1 MKSKKK
7 QRLLALILSMVL
19 MLSASISAMAEGE
32 VPAEASGTETT
43 ENQAAAQSLGEEAVP
58 ETEVTTE
65 ENGIAAQA
73 AELTE
78 EPVQEET
85 EQEITEVPAEN
96 TETPAETTEPVQ
108 EETGEPAETTETDQ
122 TIVQSTEAQEDS
134 AVAEETPVEEQPA
147 ETTEETVTEETVV
160 SEAAELKQEFTDK
173 NGNVTQTVTAYVPEG
188 AFQATA
194 DQISMEVSLLN
205 TDDTNYIKGMMEEL
219 LPENHY
225 LDGYVLYQ
233 IDFKVNDEIT
243 QPAKAVTITMNGND
257 LAVEDTQKAH
267 VFYYDSEDPEVEGD
281 KDQLIEVTQKD
292 QLIKSLEEAGQSTE
306 NIEDYNYSE
315 IAVNDGNADTITVK
329 GWNSTIY
336 GCYVEKE
343 AVTELTYEDDSVTV
357 TVSADEAGIIPEGAE
372 LSVTPITKT
381 EITDDM
387 SEEEKAQ
394 AEEINAQYDFT
405 EKQLQKDSE
414 KNDTTMEGF
423 LAYDICFLVDGEE
436 VEPSGD
442 VKVVMDFKEA
452 AVPEGVSEDAEVTV
466 KHLKEDESAED
477 GVVVEDMTEAASVET
492 TENVAVQ
499 KVELTAESFSVYTI
513 SWTYNEETSSD
524 WRFKINVVDTSGN
537 SIGSGGKVT
546 YPGSSAAVEDIV
558 AVLGLD
564 LQEWK
569 FEYATT
575 GRYTNDDRIT
585 AFRLSSGNT
594 QYRLEEETGY
604 PHTADRNTEFYFV
617 FSNRPA
623 IETIKT
629 TEDTISKGI
638 TINLFDYQVGP
649 DGDEST
655 EGSGLNQG
663 INDVSNV
670 FKFVS
675 DRKDDNGDYNKGG
688 GINRIIQ
695 PLLKDGYP
703 VLKNNESLGYLFN
716 GTSTKYVKEA
726 YLDLNN
732 LFVLD
737 GAGYYSYDSTV
748 NHAYLDKNSNT
759 FKVYNQPGSGFFPFT
774 TQDHMFDAKAVQDN
788 AVIGG
793 DGMNHYFGMTVES
806 TFIQPNNGRITYAN
820 EDSNETTEDMVFEF
834 RGDDDVWVFIDGV
847 LVMDLGGI
855 HSPIEGSI
863 NFATGIVTEDGQQ
876 TSIHQRF
883 SDAGVKNLND
893 IFESNGNGGY
903 RFTDYSDHEIKF
915 FYLERGNDQAN
926 CKIRFN
932 LQTIPNDSL
941 LVTKEVTDE
950 DNNDLDYVED
960 IDFMFQILK
969 DGKEWSNATYDLY
982 EGNVLITENKSADSH
997 GYFTLKHGQ
1006 SALFKFDP
1014 DSDQTFEIKE
1024 EGAYLNGYEV
1034 TCNGGDIT
1042 LTPVEGTETTLPS
1055 ESTGVQNISDIS
1067 SVLFQN
1073 EITETATLSIEKVME
1088 DTQAATEG
1096 LSFAMNVKIGGEL
1109 YEGTYKINDVEHETD
1124 PQKPGVIVLEPG
1136 QTATITGL
1144 PYGTRFEVWEGT
1156 TTGYSP
1162 TYLING
1168 ECYNPSLPEF
1178 DEETGESNGVYTASA
1193 SISGDSIVT
1202 VKNSKNPFAEGS
1214 TDVNV
1219 KKEWEN
1225 QSSYDLPEWVKVTLY
1240 EDTNKDGKYS
1250 EGDTI
1255 VSGKE
1260 VLELNAENSWS
1271 DGWENLPGD
1280 IDYVV

>member
-1 MKSKKK
+1 
-7 QRLLALILSMVL
+7 
-19 MLSASISAMAEGE
+19 
-32 VPAEASGTETT
+32 
-43 ENQAAAQSLGEEAVP
+43 
-58 ETEVTTE
+58 
-65 ENGIAAQA
+65 
-73 AELTE
+73 
-78 EPVQEET
+78 
-85 EQEITEVPAEN
+85 
-96 TETPAETTEPVQ
+96 
-108 EETGEPAETTETDQ
+108 
-122 TIVQSTEAQEDS
+122 
-134 AVAEETPVEEQPA
+134 
-147 ETTEETVTEETVV
+147 
-160 SEAAELKQEFTDK
+160 
-173 NGNVTQTVTAYVPEG
+173 
-188 AFQATA
+188 
-194 DQISMEVSLLN
+194 
-205 TDDTNYIKGMMEEL
+205 MEEL

-267 VFYYDSEDPEVEGD
+267 VFYYDVADPEVEGD
-281 KDQLIEVTQKD
+281 KDQLIEVIQKD
-292 QLIKSLEEAGQSTE
+292 QLLKSLEESGQSTE
-306 NIEDYNYSE
+306 NIEDYDYSE
-315 IAVNDGNADTITVK
+315 IAVNEGNADTITVK
-329 GWNSTIY
+329 GWESTIY

-357 TVSADEAGIIPEGAE
+357 TVSADQAGIIPDGAE

-387 SEEEKAQ
+387 SKEEKAQ

-405 EKQLQKDSE
+405 EEQLQKDSE
-414 KNDTTMEGF
+414 ENDTTMEGF

-442 VKVVMDFKEA
+442 VKVVIDFKEA

-492 TENVAVQ
+492 TEAAEVQ
-499 KVELTAESFSVYTI
+499 KVELVAKSFSIYTI
-513 SWTYNEETSSD
+513 QWTYYGDYRDDDYT
-524 WRFKINVVDTSGN
+524 FKVNVVDTSGN
-537 SIGSGGKVT
+537 SIGSGGNVT

-558 AVLGLD
+558 AVLELD
-564 LQEWK
+564 LQKWK
-569 FEYATT
+569 FKYATI
-575 GRYTNDDRIT
+575 GSYTNDDRIT
-585 AFRLSSGNT
+585 AFRLSNGNT
-594 QYRLEEETGY
+594 EYRLEGETGY
-604 PHTADRNTEFYFV
+604 PHTAGRNTEFYFV

-623 IETIKT
+623 IETIT

-663 INDVSNV
+663 INQGND

-675 DRKDDNGDYNKGG
+675 DRKDANGPYNQGG
-688 GINRIIQ
+688 GINQNIIL
-695 PLLKDGYP
+695 PLLKNGYP
-703 VLKNNESLGYLFN
+703 VLKNNDGLDYLFN
-716 GTSTKYVKEA
+716 EESPENVKKA
-726 YLDLNN
+726 YLNLNN

-737 GAGYYSYDSTV
+737 DAGYYSYDS
-748 NHAYLDKNSNT
+748 NLNYAYLNKDTKT
-759 FKVYNQPGSGFFPFT
+759 FEVYNQPGSGFFPFT
-774 TQDHMFDAKAVQDN
+774 TQDHMFDAKAVQEN
-788 AVIGG
+788 AVIDG

-806 TFIQPNNGRITYAN
+806 TFIQPNNGRITYVN
-820 EDSNETTEDMVFEF
+820 GNQIETTEDMVFEF

-863 NFATGIVTEDGQQ
+863 NFATGVVTEDGQT
-876 TSIHQRF
+876 TSIYERF
-883 SDAGVKNLND
+883 KTARVENLED

-941 LVTKEVTDE
+941 LVTKQVTDE

-1014 DSDQTFEIKE
+1014 ELDQIFEIKE

-1034 TCNGGDIT
+1034 TCNGGDIK
-1042 LTPVEGTETTLPS
+1042 LTHIEGDETTVPS
-1055 ESTGVQNISDIS
+1055 ESTGKQNISDIS

-1073 EITETATLSIEKVME
+1073 EIAETATLSIEKVME
-1088 DTQAATEG
+1088 DTQATTDG
-1096 LSFAMNVKIGGEL
+1096 LSFTMNIKIGGEL
-1109 YEGTYKINDVEHETD
+1109 YNGTYKIDDDEHKTD

-1156 TTGYSP
+1156 TTEYSP
-1162 TYLING
+1162 TYSIG
-1168 ECYNPSLPEF
+1168 GYYYNPSLPEF
-1178 DEETGESNGVYTASA
+1178 DEDTGESNGVYTASA
-1193 SISGDSIVT
+1193 CISGDSKVT
-1202 VKNSKNPFAEGS
+1202 VTNSKNPFAEGS
-1214 TDVNV
+1214 TDVIVEKQWTNDD
-1219 KKEWEN
+1219 
-1225 QSSYDLPEWVKVTLY
+1225 SYDLPEWVRVTLY
-1240 EDTNKDGKYS
+1240 EDTNKDGVYS
-1250 EGDTI
+1250 KGDTL
-1255 VSGKE
+1255 VSGKP
-1260 VLELNAENSWS
+1260 VLELTSEKGVDCQVKLTHFFVES
-1271 DGWENLPGD
+1271 
-1280 IDYVV
+1280 